1 VCVGG
6 TTGSGRDGSD
16 EPTVSGRALAGVRGR
31 KPLVRLGLAPQLEG
45 APQEQPTF
53 LVAIPL
59 DQLLDARKLCRS
71 DARKLCRSIDVW
83 RNHSISLWETS
94 RPRCPLLDSA
104 DRLQQSHLC
113 REVRMVHEPLAELRS
128 TAAVHGGA
136 PLVAVDGD
144 VDTRWAP
151 WVARGRV
158 HDRRVRRRFVVS
170 AALCQNNTS
179 SEDSRRTI
187 MLDPHVVFIWA
198 ACKCGRLVIRRGRH
212 VRNGTGGYRLLLR
225 WAVPSPTS
233 TTLRGATHE

>member
-6 TTGSGRDGSD
+6 TTGSGRDESD
-16 EPTVSGRALAGVRGR
+16 EPPVSGRALAGVRGR

-59 DQLLDARKLCRS
+59 DQLLDARKLCRK

-83 RNHSISLWETS
+83 RNHSISVWETS

-151 WVARGRV
+151 GWRAAAFMTGASAGGSSSQRRCARTTHRPKT
-158 HDRRVRRRFVVS
+158 
-170 AALCQNNTS
+170 A
-179 SEDSRRTI
+179 
-187 MLDPHVVFIWA
+187 
-198 ACKCGRLVIRRGRH
+198 
-212 VRNGTGGYRLLLR
+212 
-225 WAVPSPTS
+225 AVPSCSTPTLFS
-233 TTLRGATHE
+233 FGRHANAAGS